1 MQTKGNNMSTAL
13 PTAEEVEL
21 MTSSQLVA
29 RYNDLALAANLRP
42 VKKFETRPVGIKR
55 LTEVAAALRARV
67 ASAGEM
73 RKGVVTDVVVPKPG
87 ELVEEAAPP
96 VEALAKTSEVKSL
109 KYWASAV
116 SNCDL
121 CGKPIDKHMVDGGT
135 RSGQWGL
142 MCVPCHNKHGLG
154 LGTGH
159 GQMYDKQTDGRW
171 LKVTGPSR
179 KDKAQM
185 KAPKPNGHAAGAEL
199 SATLKAPKVTF
210 ASRCRALILE
220 GKTNAEEWAVLAP
233 EFGYDEKTAVQRTHA
248 GWHRADM
255 KRKGGV

>member
-29 RYNDLALAANLRP
+29 RYNDLSLAANLRP

-109 KYWASAV
+109 KY
-116 SNCDL
+116 
-121 CGKPIDKHMVDGGT
+121 
-135 RSGQWGL
+135 
-142 MCVPCHNKHGLG
+142 
-154 LGTGH
+154 
-159 GQMYDKQTDGRW
+159 
-171 LKVTGPSR
+171 
-179 KDKAQM
+179 
-185 KAPKPNGHAAGAEL
+185 
-199 SATLKAPKVTF
+199 
-210 ASRCRALILE
+210 
-220 GKTNAEEWAVLAP
+220 
-233 EFGYDEKTAVQRTHA
+233 
-248 GWHRADM
+248 
-255 KRKGGV
+255 